1 MLHYIAHSTYKDI
14 FKLKMK
20 TLVHLSSLECAE
32 LKHRQITVEPEFVI
46 EGVPEILFYYSILTD
61 IRRTALQQA
70 EAH

>member
-1 MLHYIAHSTYKDI
+1 
-14 FKLKMK
+14 MK